1 MCLHLGYIIKIMYNI
16 LRTHKN
22 GTCVPYSN
30 KLKEKTMLNV
40 LIKNAKVYHEN
51 TLKQAD
57 MLVLNGT
64 VSSVGADIAASENV
78 PVVDAQDLFILPG
91 FADVHVHLREPGF
104 FYKESIATGTQAAA
118 KGGFTLVCSMPN
130 LNPVPDS
137 AENMALQ
144 QEIIDRDAVIR
155 VLPYASITKG
165 EKGAELVNFR
175 ELYDKC
181 FAFSDDGK
189 GVQIDAM
196 MLAAMEKAKAL
207 GKPIVAHCEDES
219 LLFGG
224 YIHDG
229 EYARLHGHRGICS
242 ESEWKQVER
251 DIDMVRKTGVQYHV
265 CHISTKETVD
275 LVRRAKAEGLPVSC
289 ETAPHYLAFCDMELE
304 EHGRWKM
311 NPPIRSAADRDALI
325 KGVQDGTI
333 EIIATDHAPHSEEE
347 KSRGLEKSNMGV
359 VGIETSF
366 AAMNTYMVKRGYITM
381 EKLAEIMSI
390 NPRTK
395 FGLPAGITV
404 GEKADFVLVDP
415 DREFVVDSAD
425 FVSKGKFTPFLGKT
439 LYGDVLLTVFDGKA
453 VYNKLEDIK

>member
-1 MCLHLGYIIKIMYNI
+1 
-16 LRTHKN
+16 
-22 GTCVPYSN
+22 
-30 KLKEKTMLNV
+30 MLNV
-40 LIKNAKVYHEN
+40 LIKNAQVYYGN
-51 TLKQAD
+51 TLQKAD
-57 MLVLNGT
+57 MLVENGT
-64 VSSVGADIAASENV
+64 VVSVGNSIAVSSDIPVIDAEN
-78 PVVDAQDLFILPG
+78 LMILPG

-137 AENMALQ
+137 VENMAVQ
-144 QEIIDRDAVIR
+144 QEIIDRDAVIN
-155 VLPYASITKG
+155 VLPYAAITKG
-165 EKGAELVNFR
+165 EKGGELVDF
-175 ELYDKC
+175 EALADKC

-189 GVQIDAM
+189 GVQKNEMMKEAM
-196 MLAAMEKAKAL
+196 LRAKAM

-219 LLFGG
+219 LLYGG

-242 ESEWKQVER
+242 ESEWGQVAR
-251 DIDMVRKTGVQYHV
+251 DVELVRETGVQYHV

-275 LVRRAKAEGLPVSC
+275 IVRKAKAEGLKVSC
-289 ETAPHYLAFCDMELE
+289 ETAPHYLALCDMELK
-304 EHGRWKM
+304 EHGKFKM

-333 EIIATDHAPHSEEE
+333 EVIATDHAPHSAEE
-347 KSRGLEKSNMGV
+347 KEKGLEKSNMGV

-381 EKLAEIMSI
+381 EKLCEVMSI
-390 NPRTK
+390 NPRK
-395 FGLPAGITV
+395 LFGLPHGIRL

-415 DREFVVDSAD
+415 DKEWVVNPEEFA
-425 FVSKGKFTPFLGKT
+425 SKGRYTPFDGVT
-439 LYGDVLLTVFDGKA
+439 LYGDVLMTVYNGQT
-453 VYNKLEDIK
+453 VYNKLG

>member
-1 MCLHLGYIIKIMYNI
+1 
-16 LRTHKN
+16 
-22 GTCVPYSN
+22 
-30 KLKEKTMLNV
+30 MLNV
-40 LIKNAKVYHEN
+40 LIKNAQVYYGN
-51 TLKQAD
+51 TLQKAD
-57 MLVLNGT
+57 MLVENGT
-64 VSSVGADIAASENV
+64 VVSVGNGIAVSSDIPVIDAEN
-78 PVVDAQDLFILPG
+78 LMILPG

-137 AENMALQ
+137 VENMAVQ
-144 QEIIDRDAVIR
+144 QEIIDRDAVIN
-155 VLPYASITKG
+155 VLPYAAITKG
-165 EKGAELVNFR
+165 EKGGELVDF
-175 ELYDKC
+175 EALADKC

-189 GVQIDAM
+189 GVQKNEMMKEAM
-196 MLAAMEKAKAL
+196 LRAKAM

-219 LLFGG
+219 LLYGG

-242 ESEWKQVER
+242 ESEWGQVAR
-251 DIDMVRKTGVQYHV
+251 DVELVREIGVQYHV

-275 LVRRAKAEGLPVSC
+275 IVRKAKAEGLKVSC
-289 ETAPHYLAFCDMELE
+289 ETAPHYLALCDMELK
-304 EHGRWKM
+304 EHGKFKM

-333 EIIATDHAPHSEEE
+333 EVIATDHAPHSAEE
-347 KSRGLEKSNMGV
+347 KEKGLEKSNMGV

-381 EKLAEIMSI
+381 EKLCEVMSI
-390 NPRTK
+390 NPRK
-395 FGLPAGITV
+395 LFGLPHGIRL

-415 DREFVVDSAD
+415 DKEWVVNPEEFA
-425 FVSKGKFTPFLGKT
+425 SKGRYTPFDGVT
-439 LYGDVLLTVFDGKA
+439 LYGDVLMTVYNGQT
-453 VYNKLEDIK
+453 VYNKLG